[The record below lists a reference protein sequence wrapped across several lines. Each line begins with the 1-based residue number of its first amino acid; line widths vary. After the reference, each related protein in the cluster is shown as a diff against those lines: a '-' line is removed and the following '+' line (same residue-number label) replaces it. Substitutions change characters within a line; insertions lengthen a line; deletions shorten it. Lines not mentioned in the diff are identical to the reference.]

1 MTGLTGEQFKSRVC
15 GLQAMAREGC
25 TAGELAAV
33 RRTLHHEGWLRDS
46 LLPQDWLYKKTEYR
60 VRGRLET
67 SFQYLSAEGVLYT
80 SMKTALRFLEKSY
93 QYTADQVA
101 HCKQFVQKQARSMV
115 LGKHNWKQ
123 DKVMGELGVGPL
135 DTSNDYISQLLPAGW
150 RVRGRRGADGRQFYL
165 SPGRRQ
171 YSSLLSAVRAGS
183 EPDTPLLRA
192 ALHREGWQVR
202 ELDFGLKLNS
212 LL

>member
-1 MTGLTGEQFKSRVC
+1 MIGLTGEQFKSRVC

-33 RRTLHHEGWLRDS
+33 RITLHHEGWVRDR

-67 SFQYLSAEGVLYT
+67 SYQYLSAEGVLYT

-93 QYTADQVA
+93 HYTADQVA
-101 HCKQFVQKQARSMV
+101 HCKQFVQKQARSSV

-123 DKVMGELGVGPL
+123 DKVSGVLGAVSSH
-135 DTSNDYISQLLPAGW
+135 TSNICFSQLLPAGW
-150 RVRGRRGADGRQFYL
+150 RVRGRRGVGGRQFYL
-165 SPGRRQ
+165 SPGRSQ

-183 EPDTPLLRA
+183 GPDIPLLRA
-192 ALHREGWQVR
+192 ALHREGWQV
-202 ELDFGLKLNS
+202 
-212 LL
+212 